1 MSKRVYPCYTAPL
14 KIFNPPLSVIAIK
27 SQCPVLISKNDVVY
41 MCKYRPRYIATL
53 ACLQKYILVHNK
65 KI

>member
-14 KIFNPPLSVIAIK
+14 KIVNPTLSVKAIQFQ
-27 SQCPVLISKNDVVY
+27 SPVLISKNDVVY

-53 ACLQKYILVHNK
+53 ACLQKYILLQNK
-65 KI
+65 KV